1 MKSINAAL
9 RATIIAALT
18 VFFLFPINYASAQG
32 VIKVG
37 AIVQLS
43 GAASFLGPSEKD
55 AYLMAAKEINKN
67 GGVLGKHLKVIV
79 ADSATDPSTA
89 NTDAKRLL
97 AQDQV
102 SALFASTTSAS
113 RQSILPVVIRNRKTL
128 FFYDAVYEGHACN
141 RSMYVMGEVPHTQIA
156 PIVPYLQKKLH
167 KNKWYFVGDGYNWP
181 RDTYKVAKKT
191 IRKDGGK
198 IVGSKFVPIGTTDF
212 STVLQNISSTKP
224 NFVLLILLP
233 SDAVAFMKQ
242 FNNQGLNKHIV
253 PIATLV
259 EQTAL
264 AAMGHASRNLLI
276 PAGYFP
282 NTTPQSKKFEKQY
295 HQVMGRNAAPQ
306 NFISINGYDALRLWA
321 MAVNKAGT
329 LNMRSVSK
337 ALPTVTWHGPR
348 GPVSWSAK
356 THHATFP
363 IYLARVN
370 AHGSPQ
376 VIHSFGPVSPGPQCH
391 F

>member
-1 MKSINAAL
+1 MNRISNVAY
-9 RATIIAALT
+9 TIMLSVLAF
-18 VFFLFPINYASAQG
+18 FFLTPVNYASAQG
-32 VIKVG
+32 VINVG

-89 NTDAKRLL
+89 NNDAKRLL
-97 AQDQV
+97 EKEQV

-113 RQSILPVVIRNRKTL
+113 RQSILPVVIRNRNTL
-128 FFYDAVYEGHACN
+128 FFYDAIYEGHACN

-156 PIVPYLQKKLH
+156 PIVPYLQKKTH
-167 KNKWYFVGDGYNWP
+167 KNKWYFVGDDYNWP
-181 RDTYKVAKKT
+181 HDTYKVANKT

-212 STVLQNISSTKP
+212 STVLQNISATKP

-242 FNNQGLNKHIV
+242 FNNQGLNKNIT

-264 AAMGHASRNLLI
+264 AAMGNASHNLLI

-282 NTTPQSKKFEKQY
+282 NTTPQSHKFEEKYQDI
-295 HQVMGRNAAPQ
+295 MGGNAAPQ

-321 MAVNKAGT
+321 LAVNKAGT
-329 LNMRSVSK
+329 LKKRAVSK
-337 ALPTVTWHGPR
+337 ALPNVTWHGPR
-348 GPVSWSAK
+348 GPVSYSAK

-363 IYLARVN
+363 IYLARVDAN
-370 AHGSPQ
+370 GKPQ
-376 VIHSFGPVSPGPQCH
+376 VIHGFGPVSPGPQCH